1 MIFIDNT
8 KIDSSK
14 EYDKTVLLV
23 DSLIGT
29 SMTGTLIHGQIDFS
43 QTYMLMRYKY
53 KHSNHNNSHHSKSKV
68 KLLPK
73 PDLPKSYKI
82 VFLDKEDEKY
92 DSDECVND
100 AQDDEIE
107 DELHENEID
116 VM

>member
-1 MIFIDNT
+1 M
-8 KIDSSK
+8 
-14 EYDKTVLLV
+14 
-23 DSLIGT
+23 
-29 SMTGTLIHGQIDFS
+29 
-43 QTYMLMRYKY
+43 
-53 KHSNHNNSHHSKSKV
+53 
-68 KLLPK
+68 PK